1 MKILLLT
8 LPVTLYSSLRLFIYR
23 KIVVLI
29 LFINTIINSIMK
41 KDRPNKSFD
50 IFNKVKKHLRYLCV
64 GGMMFSAT
72 GALAQQLAFPTAE
85 GFGRFATGGRGG
97 SVYKVTNLND
107 SGPGSLR
114 DAVSQPNRT
123 VVFTVGGLIT
133 ITSRIIVKNNITIA
147 GQTAPGQGICVY
159 GDGFAFSGASN
170 TIVRHIRI
178 RMGIN
183 GESGKDAI
191 AIAHGNN
198 MIFDHVSVSWG
209 RDGTIDVN
217 PDSGAEI
224 YNLTFQNCIIGQ
236 GLQTHSTGGLM
247 QSTGGVSILRSLYI
261 DNNSRNPKVKGKNQ
275 FVNNI
280 IYNWV
285 ASAYIEGDSDG
296 LSEANAS
303 NNYFIKGPN
312 SSAQPFSGGNANFN
326 IYASNNYYD
335 ANLDGV
341 LNGSVLSQASYGPV
355 TWKTTPFPYPTV
367 TQMTPQAAYNYVI
380 ANAGYSKSR
389 DKTDARLLQEL
400 QSVGTMGQTIS
411 NENNA
416 PMNGVGTISGG
427 TAPADSDNDGMAN
440 DWEIAAGTNPNV
452 ADNNGNIDGD
462 GYTNL
467 EEYLNYMA
475 GENPLPPSGTSITI
489 QENTTGFCSVQGTVD
504 NNNAGF
510 TGTGFANATNALNAG
525 VTWRINVPA
534 AGTYTL
540 AWRHANGGGTN
551 RPGRLLVNGTQVV
564 SNIDFAATANWTTW
578 TEVSMSRSLSAG
590 QNTIRLESTT
600 AAGLSNIDYLKV
612 TGNNPTAVSCS
623 GVTSVAS
630 AVNDVSPNASRDEL
644 ATRGSA
650 VFPNPSAGAF
660 TISSQ
665 GKFNYI
671 ILDQQGREVE
681 RGKAENQVKTG
692 SVLVAGNYLIRI
704 IKAGKV
710 ETFKV
715 VKQK

>member
-1 MKILLLT
+1 
-8 LPVTLYSSLRLFIYR
+8 
-23 KIVVLI
+23 
-29 LFINTIINSIMK
+29 MK
-41 KDRPNKSFD
+41 KNRPGIYVSF
-50 IFNKVKKHLRYLCV
+50 KKQLRY
-64 GGMMFSAT
+64 FSF
-72 GALAQQLAFPTAE
+72 GALLISGLPAISQQLAFPTAE

-97 SVYKVTNLND
+97 TVYKVTNLND

-159 GDGFAFSGASN
+159 GDGFAFSGANN

-198 MIFDHVSVSWG
+198 MMFDHVSVSWG

-217 PDSGAEI
+217 PDSGAQI
-224 YNLTFQNCIIGQ
+224 FNLTFQNCIIAQ

-261 DNNSRNPKVKGKNQ
+261 DNNSRNPKVKGVNQ
-275 FVNNI
+275 FVNNV

-296 LSEANAS
+296 LSEANAT

-335 ANLDGV
+335 SNVDGV
-341 LNGSVLSQASYGPV
+341 LNGAVLSQASYGPV
-355 TWKTTPFPYPTV
+355 TWKTTPFAYPTV
-367 TQMTPQAAYNYVI
+367 TQMTPQASYSYVI
-380 ANAGYSKSR
+380 ANAGYNKSR
-389 DKTDARLLQEL
+389 DKTDTRLLQEL
-400 QSVGTMGQTIS
+400 QSVGTIGQTIS

-440 DWEIAAGTNPNV
+440 DWETAAGTNPSV

-467 EEYLNYMA
+467 EEYLNYLT
-475 GENPLPPSGTSITI
+475 GENPLPGASITI

-510 TGTGFANATNALNAG
+510 TGTGFANANNALNAG

-564 SNIDFAATANWTTW
+564 ATIDFNATTNWTTW
-578 TEVSMSRSLSAG
+578 TEVSISMALSAG
-590 QNTIRLESTT
+590 QNTIRLEGTT
-600 AAGLSNIDYLKV
+600 ASGLSNIDYLKV
-612 TGNNPTAVSCS
+612 TGNNPTVLSCS
-623 GVTSVAS
+623 GVTMGINEGNSLSLAVLGAEVKAKASSVY
-630 AVNDVSPNASRDEL
+630 
-644 ATRGSA
+644 
-650 VFPNPSAGAF
+650 PNPSSGAF
-660 TISSQ
+660 TLSSD
-665 GKFNYI
+665 GKFEYVI
-671 ILDQQGREVE
+671 FDQQGRELE
-681 RGKAENQVKTG
+681 KGKAEDEIKTG
-692 SVLVAGNYLIRI
+692 ANLTAGSYFIRI
-704 IKAGKV
+704 LKEGTS
-710 ETFKV
+710 ESFKV
-715 VKQK
+715 IKQ